1 MSTPGSVR
9 SDLAGQDAGYTRGT
23 AGPPP
28 TDRPPSGHPRLVRWQ
43 GLVPLAL
50 LLVLVVAFW
59 LLFGDRVVRQT
70 AAEAATKALGTQVD
84 IASLEV
90 RESESSIELRGL
102 AIADP
107 FDARRNVIAAE
118 RIRVELEPEPLL
130 EKKLIIRRLAV
141 GGVRVGTQ
149 RAEPARRSDDRGFAA
164 TTLRNVRQWAA
175 TYRHPVLALTPIDTI
190 KQIVLDPAQL
200 GTVKAATALAS
211 RADSIRGALEGG
223 WRALD
228 LRAAFDSSEALVK
241 RLSGVTPRT
250 LGIDGTRRA
259 VTDVRRV
266 VRQLD
271 ETKNR
276 LEALQRDARAGVAML
291 DTGVGALND
300 ARRADYAF
308 ARGLLKI
315 PSLEGPDIGGALFGP
330 VTLDRYQQV
339 VYWAELA
346 QRYMPPGL
354 RPRQREGPE
363 RLRAAGATVAFP
375 RARQLPDFH
384 LQAGELDFALPAG
397 VARGSYVARLSDL
410 TTTPALVGRPTRF
423 SARRDAVGTT
433 LGALQV
439 SGLIDH
445 TAGRSRDSVSA
456 VGSDIALPSFSLP
469 VLPLRV
475 EPGKGVSRLDFVR
488 NGNRIAARWSMRAS
502 EVRWLS
508 DSGSAR
514 TLSPLEQL
522 MARIVTGLREL
533 EVTANLT
540 GDIRAPAIAITSNV
554 DRAIATRVRE
564 VAGEEIARAEARARA
579 AVDRIV
585 EERTAPVRAR
595 VAELRSESERRVEE
609 ARARLADERQKLQAR
624 LDALTGGLGG
634 VIPLPRR

>member
-1 MSTPGSVR
+1 M
-9 SDLAGQDAGYTRGT
+9 
-23 AGPPP
+23 
-28 TDRPPSGHPRLVRWQ
+28 RWQ

-50 LLVLVVAFW
+50 LLVLVVVFW
-59 LLFGDRVVRQT
+59 LLFGDRVVRQS

-107 FDARRNVIAAE
+107 FDPRRNVIAAE
-118 RIRVELEPEPLL
+118 RIRVELEAEPLL

-141 GGVRVGTQ
+141 GGVRLGTQ
-149 RAEPARRSDDRGFAA
+149 RAEPARRSDDKGFAA

-190 KQIVLDPAQL
+190 RQIVLDPTQL
-200 GTVKAATALAS
+200 VTVRAATALAS
-211 RADSIRGALEGG
+211 RADSIRTALEGG

-228 LRAAFDSSEALVK
+228 LRSAFDSSEALVK
-241 RLSGVTPRT
+241 RLSGATPRT

-259 VTDVRRV
+259 VTDVRRL

-271 ETKNR
+271 DTKNR
-276 LEALQRDARAGVAML
+276 VETLQRDARAGVATL

-354 RPRQREGPE
+354 RPRPREGPE

-384 LQAGELDFALPAG
+384 LQAGELDFALPKG
-397 VARGSYVARLSDL
+397 VARGSYVARLTDL

-423 SARRDAVGTT
+423 SARRDAIGTT

-445 TAGRSRDSVSA
+445 TAGASRDSVSA

-475 EPGKGVSRLDFVR
+475 DPGKGVSRLDFVR
-488 NGNRIAARWSMRAS
+488 NGNRIAARWSMRS
-502 EVRWLS
+502 SDVRWLS

-514 TLSPLEQL
+514 ALNPLEQL

-540 GDIRAPAIAITSNV
+540 GDIRAPSIAITSNV
-554 DRAIATRVRE
+554 DRAIAARVRE

-585 EERTAPVRAR
+585 EEQTAPVRAR

-609 ARARLADERQKLQAR
+609 ARARLAEERQKLQAR

-634 VIPLPRR
+634 VIPLPRG